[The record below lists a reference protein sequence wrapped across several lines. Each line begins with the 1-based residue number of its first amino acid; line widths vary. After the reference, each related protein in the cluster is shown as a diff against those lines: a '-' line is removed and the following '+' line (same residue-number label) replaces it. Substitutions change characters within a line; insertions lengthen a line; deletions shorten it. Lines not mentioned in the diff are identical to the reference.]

1 MKVTPLDLKKQEFKR
16 AVRGYDRVEV
26 DTFMELIIS
35 EFESLIHE
43 NTKLSKKNASLE
55 AELKHFKEVEKTLKE
70 TLYNVQETSQIS
82 RENSLKEATLVK
94 KEAELEAIRMV
105 DEARGETQRLREE
118 MMTLKQQKESFTAR
132 LRHLLSSQLELL
144 EVLEMDDADLD
155 KLKDKSGKTATA
167 PKRPAPRRI
176 KKSQPAPAV
185 NDEIDEEKDF
195 PAEQKKNDDFFK
207 DVFGENFE
215 DDEN

>member
-43 NTKLSKKNASLE
+43 NTKLSKNNASLE

-195 PAEQKKNDDFFK
+195 PVEQKKNDDFFK

>member
-1 MKVTPLDLKKQEFKR
+1 MT
-16 AVRGYDRVEV
+16 
-26 DTFMELIIS
+26 
-35 EFESLIHE
+35 
-43 NTKLSKKNASLE
+43 LE

-105 DEARGETQRLREE
+105 DKARSETQRLHEE
-118 MMTLKQQKESFTAR
+118 TMTLKQQKESFTAR

-155 KLKDKSGKTATA
+155 KIKENPGKTDSVSRQPAFRRV
-167 PKRPAPRRI
+167 KRPKQAPVI
-176 KKSQPAPAV
+176 S
-185 NDEIDEEKDF
+185 EELDEEEG

-215 DDEN
+215 DGE